1 MVMLIILVTIEKTN
15 SSNNR
20 SYNLLKTYAL
30 VSAPSTLLNC
40 SETLSVCSKP
50 IKGDLRVLS
59 SAVIVQWSRT
69 LWSLPPTP
77 AHVLCLPFFCGKRL
91 VKE

>member
-1 MVMLIILVTIEKTN
+1 MMVMLIILVTIEKTN

-40 SETLSVCSKP
+40 SETLSVIGTLKVFMP
-50 IKGDLRVLS
+50 NTRNLRQKCLDMLS
-59 SAVIVQWSRT
+59 
-69 LWSLPPTP
+69 
-77 AHVLCLPFFCGKRL
+77 
-91 VKE
+91 